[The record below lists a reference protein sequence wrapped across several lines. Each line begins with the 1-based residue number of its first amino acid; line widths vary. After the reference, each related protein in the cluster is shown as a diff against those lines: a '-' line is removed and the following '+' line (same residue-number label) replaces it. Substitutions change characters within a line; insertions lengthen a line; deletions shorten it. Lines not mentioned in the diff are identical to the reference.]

1 MDCRIPPAGAIIGG
15 NDKRPPTPPAPRET
29 HMRRTVAAAAV
40 ALLALTGPAFA
51 EDFPARPMT
60 MIIPFAAGGPTD
72 LLGRLIAQ
80 RMGEVLHQTIV
91 VENVGGAGGMT
102 GSKRVADAKP
112 DGYTFQ
118 IGTVGTHAQNQ
129 WLYARPAYNA
139 VTDFTPVALIAEV
152 PIVLIARKDIPAKD
166 LKEFVAYAKAN
177 QAKMQFGAGSASHLG
192 CVVVNTAMGTNITH
206 VPYKGGGL
214 AMQDVMAGRLD
225 FECEIM
231 STVKSHIDAG
241 QVKGLAIL
249 SKTRSPAEPNL
260 PTAIEQGLDAQ
271 AYTWNALFLPK
282 GAPDAVVKKLN
293 DAVVQ
298 AMHTAVVR
306 DRLGSLGA
314 QIVSDDRATPA
325 YLAGFVK
332 SEIAKWQAPI
342 KASGVQIK

>member
-1 MDCRIPPAGAIIGG
+1 M
-15 NDKRPPTPPAPRET
+15 KQ
-29 HMRRTVAAAAV
+29 TVAAAAL
-40 ALLALTGPAFA
+40 ALLAVTAPALA
-51 EDFPARPMT
+51 EGFPARPIT

-80 RMGEVLHQTIV
+80 RMGEVLGQTVV

-102 GSKRVADAKP
+102 GAKRAADAKP
-112 DGYTFQ
+112 DGYTVL

-139 VTDFTPVALIAEV
+139 ATDFTPVALIAEV

-166 LKEFVAYAKAN
+166 LKDFVAYARAN
-177 QAKMQFGAGSASHLG
+177 QAKMQFGSGGAGSASHLG

-249 SKTRSPAEPNL
+249 SETRSPAEPNL
-260 PTAIEQGLDAQ
+260 PTAREQGLDAL

-282 GAPDAVVKKLN
+282 GAPEAVVKKLN
-293 DAVVQ
+293 AAVVQ
-298 AMHTAVVR
+298 AMHTPTVR

>member
-1 MDCRIPPAGAIIGG
+1 M
-15 NDKRPPTPPAPRET
+15 KRTIT
-29 HMRRTVAAAAV
+29 AAAL
-40 ALLALTGPAFA
+40 ALLALTAASRA
-51 EDFPARPMT
+51 EDFPSRPMT

-72 LLGRLIAQ
+72 LLGRLIAH
-80 RMGEVLHQTIV
+80 RMGEVLGQTVV

-102 GSKRVADAKP
+102 GSKRLADAKP

-129 WLYARPAYNA
+129 WLYAHPAYNA

-177 QAKMQFGAGSASHLG
+177 QAKMQFGSGGAGSASHLG

-260 PTAIEQGLDAQ
+260 PTALEQGLDAQ

-282 GAPDAVVKKLN
+282 GAPEAVVKKLN
-293 DAVVQ
+293 GAVVQ

-314 QIVSDDRATPA
+314 QIVGDDRATPA
-325 YLAGFVK
+325 YLADFVK
-332 SEIAKWQAPI
+332 SEIAKWEAPI